1 MSASAFSDRGL
12 IEHLNVVGWLENVA
26 TVIDRLTVKVI
37 GTIPN
42 STSSLINNRLN
53 YSPIF
58 LML

>member
-26 TVIDRLTVKVI
+26 TVIDRQTVKVI